1 MEYNTEDLYWEEETS
16 AWYKT
21 TSQDPTL
28 HYFHNDIISSWNGS
42 TKLFTTSFV
51 EGKKKLAGCV
61 WKRID
66 QKFIRDVIKKSH
78 YKEDYKGMREYPH
91 AVDCEYGNQAT
102 TYESSLGKGN
112 KKRFTLILD
121 DYVYDEVVAE
131 ATSHNMRRN
140 VFLNSMIKETIEGG
154 EVSV

>member
-1 MEYNTEDLYWEEETS
+1 MEYSTEDLYWEEETS

-21 TSQDPTL
+21 TTQDPTL
-28 HYFHNDIISSWNGS
+28 HYFHNDIISTWNGS
-42 TKLFTTSFV
+42 TKILSTPFV
-51 EGKKKLAGCV
+51 EAKKKLEGCV

-78 YKEDYKGMREYPH
+78 YKDE
-91 AVDCEYGNQAT
+91 
-102 TYESSLGKGN
+102 YESSLGKGN
-112 KKRFTLILD
+112 KKRFTLVLD

-131 ATSHNMRRN
+131 ATLQNMRRN
-140 VFLNSMIKETIEGG
+140 VFLNSMIKETIEAG